1 MPFRFL
7 TQEKHHRQPSLF
19 GEILDWMLAPLL
31 ILWPLSMVLEYSL
44 ATSVANAAY
53 DRELRDAVTV
63 VSRNLTWNDDR
74 LQLGLRDAARQLLLS
89 DAETETVF
97 QIRGASDE
105 VLDGDRELAT
115 VEFHSDQEPNRVYLR
130 DEVLRHHEVRVAYMF
145 AQVRGMPG
153 AVLVQVA
160 ETHQK
165 RTWLASK
172 VIGGLLA
179 AQFIL
184 VPVAL
189 LMVWFGLSKG
199 IEPLNEITAAVRSRR
214 PSDLSPIDHLEAP
227 EEVRPFV
234 HSINDLMSR
243 LEQSFSAQQRFVADA
258 AHQMRTP
265 IAGLKTQAELA
276 MRQHDPQNIQHAMRQ
291 IANAADRATRLIN
304 QLLALARTEANAPP
318 HFARIDLCAVARA
331 ATRDWAGRAADR
343 RIDLGIEGGNQQIYI
358 DGDEVLLGEMLS
370 NLLDNAI
377 RYTKEGGKVTTR
389 IHAGDMAVLEIE
401 DNGIGIDPA
410 EAELVFERFYRALGT
425 ETEGTG
431 LGLAIVRGIAQSHHA
446 TVTLLTNPVERGTCV
461 RVTFPRSKAEAV
473 RLREVA

>member
-44 ATSVANAAY
+44 ATSVANSAY

-63 VSRNLTWNDDR
+63 VSRSLTWSGDR
-74 LQLGLRDAARQLLLS
+74 LQVGLRDAARQLLLS

-97 QIRGASDE
+97 QIRGAGDE

-115 VEFHSDQEPNRVYLR
+115 VEFQADQEPNKVYLR

-184 VPVAL
+184 VPIAL

-199 IEPLNEITAAVRSRR
+199 IEPLNEITR
-214 PSDLSPIDHLEAP
+214 
-227 EEVRPFV
+227 
-234 HSINDLMSR
+234 
-243 LEQSFSAQQRFVADA
+243 
-258 AHQMRTP
+258 
-265 IAGLKTQAELA
+265 GG
-276 MRQHDPQNIQHAMRQ
+276 
-291 IANAADRATRLIN
+291 
-304 QLLALARTEANAPP
+304 ALAKAQRPVAN
-318 HFARIDLCAVARA
+318 R
-331 ATRDWAGRAADR
+331 
-343 RIDLGIEGGNQQIYI
+343 
-358 DGDEVLLGEMLS
+358 
-370 NLLDNAI
+370 
-377 RYTKEGGKVTTR
+377 
-389 IHAGDMAVLEIE
+389 
-401 DNGIGIDPA
+401 PA
-410 EAELVFERFYRALGT
+410 
-425 ETEGTG
+425 
-431 LGLAIVRGIAQSHHA
+431 
-446 TVTLLTNPVERGTCV
+446 
-461 RVTFPRSKAEAV
+461 
-473 RLREVA
+473 

>member
-53 DRELRDAVTV
+53 DRELGDAVTV
-63 VSRNLTWNDDR
+63 ISRNLTWNEDR
-74 LQLGLRDAARQLLLS
+74 LHLDLRDAARQLLLTG
-89 DAETETVF
+89 AETESAF
-97 QIRGASDE
+97 QVRGAKDE
-105 VLDGDRELAT
+105 ILDGDRDLSS
-115 VEFHSDQEPNRVYLR
+115 VEFQIDQEPNRVYLR
-130 DEVLRHHEVRVAYMF
+130 DDVLRHHEVRVAYVF

-179 AQFIL
+179 AQFVL

-199 IEPLNEITAAVRSRR
+199 IEPLNEITAAVRSRK
-214 PSDLSPIDHLEAP
+214 PSDLSPIDPLEAP

-234 HSINDLMSR
+234 HSINDLMAR
-243 LEQSFSAQQRFVADA
+243 LEQSFGAQQRFVADA

-276 MRQHDPQNIQHAMRQ
+276 MRQRDPQSIQHAMRQ

-304 QLLALARTEANAPP
+304 QLLALARTEANAPSV
-318 HFARIDLCAVARA
+318 FARTDLCAVARA

-343 RIDLGIEGGNQQIYI
+343 HIDLGFEGGNQQIYI
-358 DGDEVLLGEMLS
+358 DGDEILLGEMLS

-377 RYTKEGGKVTTR
+377 RYTREGGKVTTR
-389 IHAGDMAVLEIE
+389 VYTTDIAVLEIE

-410 EAELVFERFYRALGT
+410 ERERVFERFYRALGT

-446 TVTLLTNPVERGTCV
+446 SVSVLTNPIERGTCV
-461 RVTFPRSKAEAV
+461 RVSFPRSRAEAIS
-473 RLREVA
+473 LRQVA